1 MYQRYTISNSVKFLP
16 LIAVA
21 MATAIPVSAQQPPTS
36 PLATAPA
43 ANRYPDGSKLRTQY
57 SPVNQ
62 PINLPPARAG
72 ARAASAGFAA
82 AASVQT
88 DLPEGFSLLAAT
100 TSHIGG
106 TDQPANPNAGANL
119 APAAAA
125 APTAGS
131 PTEKFITVFPLA
143 YRGVPL
149 SKGSDYLTVVNGDG
163 RLAVTRK
170 RGMPTQFDATQPTVS
185 ASDAVQAARKDAG
198 PNFAGND
205 PKPELQIWVDDQQ
218 NGNLSWTFTL
228 SSGAVGDANVR
239 KYWIAAVG
247 EPRVL
252 NWESEVYH
260 THNGVVRGNI
270 WATSPFQPT
279 INKAF
284 PQLEVTRLSDLAKQ
298 ITGADGG
305 YGYTTVAGST
315 EIRAKLRGPGFVIS
329 NQSGPG
335 LEAAQI
341 GPPIPPIH
349 LNLSA
354 SNEDQ
359 LAQTSAFYWSNFA
372 RELAHTILG
381 PADLPNLP
389 VLTNINQTCNAFWN
403 GSSLNFFKSG
413 GGCPNTAYSDVVMHE
428 YGHGID
434 HAKGGIVHAGYS
446 EGFGDAMAV
455 LATRQ
460 PCVGRDFF
468 GAGSCL
474 RPASDMVLWPAT
486 SGDPHVVGRP
496 YAGFTWELIQQ
507 LKQTFS
513 DDDAYAIATRL
524 VLGAAAANPSDV
536 ADAVRL
542 SFIVDDTDANLT
554 NGTPHFRALAN
565 AADSRKIPRPAD
577 PIVGG
582 PGVGAGAAFP
592 WTPAKVV
599 SANSNILQ
607 ATIHLD
613 RPGKLHV
620 SANTTARSAV
630 PVQFQTGVYNG
641 AATNVVWTDSYRN
654 VSATAANQWTDVSTM
669 FAIDLPAGDHTIYWK
684 IWITGGSLTL
694 SSGTLLLEAFETAPG
709 PAAFTAAVA
718 DAGGQVAMND
728 AAAAANLPVPLP
740 LPLPTIAV
748 SRDEAG
754 RAVTTV
760 K

>member
-1 MYQRYTISNSVKFLP
+1 MRKRYTMRDSAKFAAV
-16 LIAVA
+16 IAVTI
-21 MATAIPVSAQQPPTS
+21 ATTIPVSAQQPPAS
-36 PLATAPA
+36 PLAMAPA
-43 ANRYPDGSKLRTQY
+43 ANRYPDGSKLQTQY
-57 SPVNQ
+57 SLVNQ

-88 DLPEGFSLLAAT
+88 DLPDGFSLLAAT

-119 APAAAA
+119 ARAAAA
-125 APTAGS
+125 APAAGS
-131 PTEKFITVFPLA
+131 PAEKFITVFPLA

-185 ASDAVQAARKDAG
+185 ASDAVQVARKDAG
-198 PNFAGND
+198 PNFASSD
-205 PKPELQIWVDDQQ
+205 AKPELQIWVDDQQ
-218 NGNLSWTFTL
+218 KGNLSWTFTL
-228 SSGAVGDANVR
+228 NSGSLTAPDVR
-239 KYWIAAVG
+239 KYWVAAVG
-247 EPRVL
+247 APRVL

-260 THNGVVRGNI
+260 TQSGIVSGNI
-270 WATSPFQPT
+270 WATSPFQPP
-279 INKAF
+279 INRAF
-284 PQLEVTRLSDLAKQ
+284 QQLEVTRLSDGVKQ
-298 ITGADGG
+298 FTGADGR
-305 YGYTTVAGST
+305 YGYSTPAPST

-335 LEAAQI
+335 LESAQI
-341 GPPIPPIH
+341 GPATLPID
-349 LNLSA
+349 LNFGA
-354 SNEDQ
+354 SGEDQ
-359 LAQTSAFYWSNFA
+359 LAQDSAFYWANFA
-372 RELAHTILG
+372 RDLAQTILG

-389 VLTNINQTCNAFWN
+389 VLTNINETCNAFWN

-413 GGCPNTAYSDVVMHE
+413 GGCSNTAYSDVVMHE

-434 HAKGGIVHAGYS
+434 AAKGGIVHAGYS
-446 EGFGDAMAV
+446 EGFGDAMAL

-460 PCVGRDFF
+460 PCVGRDFY
-468 GAGSCL
+468 GAGTCL
-474 RPASDMVLWPAT
+474 RQASDTILWPAT

-513 DDDAYAIATRL
+513 DDEAYAIATRL

-582 PGVGAGAAFP
+582 PGVGAAAAFP

-620 SANTTARSAV
+620 SANTTARGTV

-654 VSATAANQWTDVSTM
+654 VSATAANQWTNVSTM

-709 PAAFTAAVA
+709 PAAITLA
-718 DAGGQVAMND
+718 DANAGGQMPATNE
-728 AAAAANLPVPLP
+728 AASAPNPNLS
-740 LPLPTIAV
+740 TITV

-754 RAVTTV
+754 REITMV